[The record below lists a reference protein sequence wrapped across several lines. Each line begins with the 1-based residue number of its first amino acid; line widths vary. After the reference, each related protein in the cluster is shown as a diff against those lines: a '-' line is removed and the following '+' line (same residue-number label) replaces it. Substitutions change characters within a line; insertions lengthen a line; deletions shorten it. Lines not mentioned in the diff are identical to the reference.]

1 MNKLVAG
8 IIGVIIVA
16 AIVIG
21 AVLFFIVRDDEED
34 DGAAAIRSA
43 RASAAPVVR
52 ADAVVIPI
60 QSADLG
66 MPRQGVVSN
75 VLVRENDAVEEGQLL
90 VRLDD
95 TDAAI
100 AVQRAEAALASAQAD
115 INTLKLAI
123 EKERELYDEAR
134 PGNLE
139 QARSAAQAAQE
150 RFLHLSGAN
159 RSPGA
164 SVSADGA
171 LLEAEYAEAI
181 ADAERLVRQ
190 SEEKLLLLLGVA
202 STSDIAETPASV
214 ASKVARDKQI
224 DDIRFAIFDLEIA
237 LEDAENMDKLNGDA
251 EDAVAVANALLQNSM
266 RLLDV
271 AELKADEAD
280 RKAEDAYEDALFEW
294 RQVHKTYMGIELTD
308 DELLQDPDTLFR
320 TWGVDLDTL
329 FDRKNQSFPN
339 QVLEDNPATRW
350 NELKLFGW
358 LSLHPTPSSVYATC
372 EGVNLPRGFHCV
384 ERDYDDAWNAL
395 ATAQEAMDSTQLK
408 GANAVAGA
416 ENAVVQA
423 RQRLENAERALE
435 ILQGGKQEMDAASI
449 RSDIDAANAKLEDL
463 MASPDATEVAQAE
476 ANIVTAEA
484 ALAAIWPD
492 DREIALA
499 KQQLEDA
506 ELQIAKLEAGRD
518 PLDEERREARIAA
531 AEARIA
537 VLQVNLDAARIAL
550 EDSELRAPFAGVVVA
565 LKVDAGEEVNA
576 RQVVMSLANVSEWE
590 LLTVDLDELSV
601 VNLSEGDNVK
611 VSFDALPELEMSGT
625 VSRISRFGEE
635 VKGSVTYAAEIR
647 LSGTDSRLRWG
658 MTASV
663 RK

>member
-21 AVLFFIVRDDEED
+21 AVLFFIVRDDDED
-34 DGAAAIRSA
+34 DGAAAARSA

-139 QARSAAQAAQE
+139 KARSAAQAAQE

-190 SEEKLLLLLGVA
+190 SEEKLLLLLGVV

-266 RLLDV
+266 RLLNV

-294 RQVHKTYMGIELTD
+294 RQVHKTYMGIDLTD

-339 QVLEDNPATRW
+339 QVLEDNPTTRW

-395 ATAQEAMDSTQLK
+395 AAAQEAMDSTQLK
-408 GANAVAGA
+408 GANAVTGA

-499 KQQLEDA
+499 RQQLEDA

-537 VLQVNLDAARIAL
+537 ALQVNLDAARIAL
-550 EDSELRAPFAGVVVA
+550 EDSELRAPFDGVVVA

-576 RQVVMSLANVSEWE
+576 RQVVMSLADVSDWE

-658 MTASV
+658 MTASI

>member
-21 AVLFFIVRDDEED
+21 AVLFFIVRDDDED
-34 DGAAAIRSA
+34 DGAAAARSA

-66 MPRQGVVSN
+66 MPRQGIVSN
-75 VLVRENDAVEEGQLL
+75 VLVRENDAVKEGQLL

-214 ASKVARDKQI
+214 ANKVARDKQI

-237 LEDAENMDKLNGDA
+237 LEDAEDMDKLNGDA

-294 RQVHKTYMGIELTD
+294 RQVHKTYMGIDLTD

-395 ATAQEAMDSTQLK
+395 AAAQEAMDSTQLK

-463 MASPDATEVAQAE
+463 MASPDATEVAQAQ

-550 EDSELRAPFAGVVVA
+550 EDSELRAPFSGVVVA

-576 RQVVMSLANVSEWE
+576 RQVVMSLADASEWE

-658 MTASV
+658 MTASI

>member
-21 AVLFFIVRDDEED
+21 AVLFFIVRDDDED
-34 DGAAAIRSA
+34 DGAAAARSA
-43 RASAAPVVR
+43 RVSAAPVVR

-66 MPRQGVVSN
+66 MPRQGIVSN
-75 VLVRENDAVEEGQLL
+75 VLVRENDAVKEGQLL

-214 ASKVARDKQI
+214 ANKVARDKQI

-294 RQVHKTYMGIELTD
+294 RQVHKTYMGIDLTD

-395 ATAQEAMDSTQLK
+395 AAAQEAMDSTQLK

-484 ALAAIWPD
+484 ALAAIRPD

-499 KQQLEDA
+499 KQQLEDT

-576 RQVVMSLANVSEWE
+576 RQVVMSLADASEWE

-658 MTASV
+658 MTASI

>member
-21 AVLFFIVRDDEED
+21 AVLFFIVRDDDED
-34 DGAAAIRSA
+34 DGAAAARSA
-43 RASAAPVVR
+43 RASVAPVVR

-66 MPRQGVVSN
+66 MPRQGIVSN
-75 VLVRENDAVEEGQLL
+75 VLVRENDAVKEGQLL

-266 RLLDV
+266 RLLNV

-280 RKAEDAYEDALFEW
+280 RKAEDVYEDALFEW
-294 RQVHKTYMGIELTD
+294 RQVHKTYMGIDLTD

-395 ATAQEAMDSTQLK
+395 AAAQEAMDSTQLK

-576 RQVVMSLANVSEWE
+576 RQVVMSLADASEWE

-658 MTASV
+658 MTASI

>member
-21 AVLFFIVRDDEED
+21 AVLFFIVRDDDED
-34 DGAAAIRSA
+34 DGAAAARSA

-66 MPRQGVVSN
+66 MPRQGIVSN
-75 VLVRENDAVEEGQLL
+75 VLVRENDAVKEGQLL

-266 RLLDV
+266 RLLNV

-294 RQVHKTYMGIELTD
+294 RQVHKTYMGIDLTD

-395 ATAQEAMDSTQLK
+395 AAAQEAMDSTQLK
-408 GANAVAGA
+408 GANAVTGA

-463 MASPDATEVAQAE
+463 MASPDATEVAQAQ

-537 VLQVNLDAARIAL
+537 VLQVNMDAARIAL

-576 RQVVMSLANVSEWE
+576 RQVVMSLADVSEWE

-658 MTASV
+658 MTASI